1 MDFIKHKY
9 REEHLAVENSEECKR
24 WNLKRSTWECFPG
37 QRISVDGSRRKL
49 FVHETM
55 ATDTDNIKKVFDA
68 VKVSFLHITT
78 SNKNWLTTL
87 SQFEC
92 VRKLTMGIGVDL
104 PSAEV
109 FQWRAD
115 FPISENHHGQNPGPV
130 WGKLSG
136 LKDYLDMFLKIV
148 FVVFQFSTHPA
159 SIHFSSHWSELLH
172 ACICWTA
179 NVTKINYDM

>member
-1 MDFIKHKY
+1 MKLKKIHMRMFPRAK
-9 REEHLAVENSEECKR
+9 NKR
-24 WNLKRSTWECFPG
+24 WREQKETFCARDDGDGHG
-37 QRISVDGSRRKL
+37 QYQKGLRCRQGEFSPY
-49 FVHETM
+49 HQ
-55 ATDTDNIKKVFDA
+55 IK
-68 VKVSFLHITT
+68 
-78 SNKNWLTTL
+78 
-87 SQFEC
+87 Q
-92 VRKLTMGIGVDL
+92 KLTDYVVPIWMCPKVDMGIGDDL

-148 FVVFQFSTHPA
+148 FVVFQLSTHPA

-172 ACICWTA
+172 ACCICWTA